1 MKKIALGLLLLLLTS
16 CQSSSPIE
24 AFDVSENCPHVC
36 WFGINPG
43 VTTDVDAKAIL
54 KNTNRIKQKSIIE
67 DEFGVQAEW
76 YPINSFPNRIGI
88 VFENGIVKQISFLNV
103 YPLTVGD
110 LVSLFGEPNEIGISI
125 NIVADARYV
134 DYILFYST
142 KQSAIFASTI
152 NNNGPDPEDTIDIL
166 MLIDKLDINN
176 SPNWLV
182 EKYEVKQPWLGF
194 GHLKDYFPGQDI
206 PLLGSWAT
214 DPTSP

>member
-1 MKKIALGLLLLLLTS
+1 MKKIFLGLCLLLITS
-16 CQSSSPIE
+16 CQSSSSIE

-43 VTTDVDAKAIL
+43 VTTEADTKTIL

-67 DEFGVQAEW
+67 DEFGIQAEW
-76 YPINSFPNRIGI
+76 YPVNSFPNRIGI
-88 VFENGIVKQISFLNV
+88 TFENGFAKQISISNV

-110 LVSLFGEPNEIGISI
+110 LVSFFGEPDEIGVSI
-125 NIVADARYV
+125 NLAADSTYI
-134 DYILFYST
+134 DYILFYSAR
-142 KQSAIFASTI
+142 QSAIFASTI
-152 NNNGPDPEDTIDIL
+152 NNNGPDPKDTIFIL
-166 MLIDKLDINN
+166 MLIDKLDLKN

-182 EKYEVKQPWLGF
+182 EKYDIRQPWLGF
-194 GHLKDYFPGQDI
+194 GHLKDYFPGQKI